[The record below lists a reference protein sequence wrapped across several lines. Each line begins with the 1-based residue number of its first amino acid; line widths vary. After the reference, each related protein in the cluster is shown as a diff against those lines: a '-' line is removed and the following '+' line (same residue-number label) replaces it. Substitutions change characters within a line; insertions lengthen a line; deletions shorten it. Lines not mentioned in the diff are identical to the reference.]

1 MKISIITAVYNNE
14 SQIATAI
21 ESVLNQT
28 YSDIEYIVIE
38 GGSKDGTMDV
48 VKRFKTRIATIVS
61 EPDKGIYDALNK
73 GIKLATGD
81 VVGFMHSDD
90 IYASDEVIAHV
101 AQQFADETVDTVYGD
116 LQYVRKDDPSKVV
129 RYWKSNSF
137 DIEQLKRG
145 WMPPH
150 PTVYLRRSVYEQ
162 YGLFDTSFRI
172 AADYDFMLR
181 IFSDNERVSRY
192 IPEVLVKMRV
202 GGESNSIKNYIRKW
216 NEDYRALQR
225 NNMGGIRVLATKNL
239 SKLKQFLK

>member
-1 MKISIITAVYNNE
+1 M
-14 SQIATAI
+14 
-21 ESVLNQT
+21 LNQT
-28 YSDIEYIVIE
+28 YKDIEYIIID
-38 GGSKDGTMDV
+38 GGSKDGTLDL
-48 VKRFKTRIATIVS
+48 VKRYKTRVATIVS
-61 EPDKGIYDALNK
+61 EPDNGIYDALNK

-90 IYASDEVIAHV
+90 IFASDEVIAHV

-116 LQYVRKDDPSKVV
+116 LQYVRKDDASKVV
-129 RYWKSNSF
+129 RYWKTNSF
-137 DIEQLKRG
+137 DIEHLKRG

-150 PTVYLRRSVYEQ
+150 PTVYLRRSVYEK

-181 IFSDNERVSRY
+181 IFRDNERVSRY

-216 NEDYRALQR
+216 KEDYRALQR
-225 NNMGGIRVLATKNL
+225 NNMGGIRVLAIKNL